1 VNLYQQL
8 VRVSAIALLL
18 LATFPYTAPFA
29 VWDPS
34 DAAHSGH
41 ASTRHLTHASVVL
54 RPTVKDNRLRCVL
67 SLAVSL
73 VAVLHYQ
80 SDDVRQP
87 AASQRP
93 SSPRHLVL
101 RL

>member
-1 VNLYQQL
+1 VNLHHKL
-8 VRVSAIALLL
+8 VKVSAVALLL
-18 LATFPYTAPFA
+18 LATFPFTAPFA
-29 VWDPS
+29 VCDLG

-41 ASTRHLTHASVVL
+41 ATTRHLTHASAVL
-54 RPTVKDNRLRCVL
+54 RPVAKDSRLRCVL
-67 SLAVSL
+67 SVGITL

-80 SDDVRQP
+80 SDQVRQP

-93 SSPRHLVL
+93 SSPQHLVL